1 MEVYHSR
8 YGRQD
13 EIVIFGGCKND
24 NWDNGDI
31 GIFVNAT
38 VAWYS
43 SENCWG
49 SQTKLVRR
57 TYFIMFVRFPT
68 IHIEDTTGK
77 YKNSKISTFIDW
89 FTNDNI

>member
-1 MEVYHSR
+1 MIMTEVYHSR

-24 NWDNGDI
+24 NWANGDI
-31 GIFVNAT
+31 GIFVNGT
-38 VAWYS
+38 VEWYS

-57 TYFIMFVRFPT
+57 TYFIIFIRTKYLIKEYTRYST
-68 IHIEDTTGK
+68 ITILHKSVIT
-77 YKNSKISTFIDW
+77 
-89 FTNDNI
+89 